1 MKKILFLTAFSLFA
15 TIGFANNGLV
25 QEDPPKQVRA
35 VKMLTI
41 FKLPT
46 QTNNSVYKNEATKA
60 AANQQVTSTKVKG
73 Q

>member
-25 QEDPPKQVRA
+25 QEDPPKPKQVRA

-46 QTNNSVYKNEATKA
+46 QTNNNKTKDVTIQNE
-60 AANQQVTSTKVKG
+60 TSSQNAKG
-73 Q
+73 QK